1 MKYSILI
8 FIIVPLVILS
18 GCAKDSERQVKYLI
32 TDSVSGFT
40 VRYLDESGQIITD
53 MITTQSAEDKWT
65 HEYSANDG
73 DIVFVSANYKDPL
86 SAIKVQIYIDGK
98 VYKQAVSKQ
107 DTISFITVSGVV
119 PIRE

>member
-1 MKYSILI
+1 MKYNILI
-8 FIIVPLVILS
+8 IIIVSLVILF
-18 GCAKDSERQVKYLI
+18 GCTKDNERQVKYVI

-53 MITTQSAEDKWT
+53 MITTQSAEDKWAY
-65 HEYSANDG
+65 EYRANDG

-107 DTISFITVSGVV
+107 DTISFITISGVV

>member
-1 MKYSILI
+1 MLAA
-8 FIIVPLVILS
+8 
-18 GCAKDSERQVKYLI
+18 CAKDPGRQVKYLV

-40 VRYLDESGQIITD
+40 IRYLNDAGQIITGQ
-53 MITTQSAEDKWT
+53 IVTQSAEDIWQYEFIA
-65 HEYSANDG
+65 HDG

-119 PIRE
+119 PIRD

>member
-1 MKYSILI
+1 MKNSILI
-8 FIIVPLVILS
+8 IIIVPLVILF
-18 GCAKDSERQVKYLI
+18 GCAKDKERQVKYVI

-40 VRYLDESGQIITD
+40 VRYLNDAGQIITD
-53 MITTQSAEDKWT
+53 QVITQSAEDIWQ
-65 HEYSANDG
+65 HEFTANDG

-107 DTISFITVSGVV
+107 DTISFITVSGIV
-119 PIRE
+119 PLRE

>member
-1 MKYSILI
+1 MKYSILV

-18 GCAKDSERQVKYLI
+18 GCAKDSEQQVKYLI

-73 DIVFVSANYKDPL
+73 DIVFVSVNYKDPL